1 MVQIFDTMG
10 RLIRKLVDSV
20 HAAGD
25 YTITFNGEGLPNG
38 MYYARFQNGR
48 VQQVRTMAKVR

>member
-10 RLIRKLVDSV
+10 RLVRVLVDKV

-25 YTITFNGEGLPNG
+25 YSLTFNGEGLPNG
-38 MYYARFQNGR
+38 IYYARFQNGK